1 MKLSKVVL
9 AGVALGLISG
19 ICVSAIRFFGN
30 CERMTKEGLYFLAA
44 NGKEHQT
51 ETAHIACLKEYFCNR
66 KKVNVLFLLG
76 ENSSEIRRAVSR
88 KLKKRRTLMWSEFS
102 FCFPKKLSKIKMPD
116 GKSLLVVVLPPE
128 KFGHELFVSAYR
140 EFEAI
145 RSSFADGTVRMI
157 EMQRFYDE
165 NEFADD
171 ETVLNSVEMLIA
183 SANLNGWI

>member
-9 AGVALGLISG
+9 GEAALGLISG

-30 CERMTKEGLYFLAA
+30 CERMSKEGLYFLTM
-44 NGKEHQT
+44 NGREHQT
-51 ETAHIACLKEYFCNR
+51 ETAHTACQKEYFCNR

-76 ENSSEIRRAVSR
+76 KNSHEIRKTVSR
-88 KLKKRRTLMWSEFS
+88 KLKKRRTLMWSELS
-102 FCFPKKLSKIKMPD
+102 FYFPKNLSKIKIPD
-116 GKSLLVVVLPPE
+116 KNSLLVVVLPPE

-140 EFEAI
+140 EFETI
-145 RSSFADGTVRMI
+145 KNSFSCATVRMI

-183 SANLNGWI
+183 STDLNGWI